1 MDHLGLLGAS
11 LFSDCKVSFM
21 PNQSS
26 PDPSLDTVPK
36 LFQAQVRRFQNQVAM
51 REKVLGL
58 WKEISWNEYRDNVRI
73 AAMGLLAFGVGKGQ
87 CVSIISGNNK
97 EWLYCDIAIQSL
109 GGITVG
115 IYTTNSSEEITYIL
129 NHSESRI
136 FFVEDEE
143 QLDKVLLARAEIP
156 LLEKVIVYDMEGLRN
171 LKDPLV
177 MSFEDFMALGQ
188 KAFQKEPDRFDQLW
202 PRVKPEDTALIV
214 YTSGTTGP
222 PKGAMLSHQNVTW
235 TNRAL
240 VKSNTTYE
248 GDEILSYLPLCHV
261 AERNST
267 TFAALTN
274 GYIINFAE
282 NMETVPEDLREISP
296 HSFFAVPRIWEKFYS
311 QILLRM
317 QECTWLEKK
326 VFAWAIVVG
335 QKASGLKLDHQPWPV
350 ALKIKY
356 ALAHFLVFRNLKR
369 LLGLERARY
378 MISGGAP
385 ISPDILKF
393 FHAVGLSIREVYGQT
408 EDTGP
413 TSIHQGEDIKL
424 GTVGK
429 PIPETE
435 VMIAEDGEIL
445 VRGPHVFQGYLKAPD
460 LTNETII
467 DGWLHSGDIGRFD
480 EEGNLVITGRKK
492 DIIITS
498 GGKNVTPQFIENKLK
513 FSHYINDAVV
523 IGDGRKYLTALI
535 MIDKENVTQH
545 SQDNRIPFTTYK
557 SLCHND
563 DIKDLIQKEVNKVN
577 KTLAQVET
585 IKQFR
590 LIDIEMTSD
599 DPEMTATMKLKRKY
613 VNERFKD
620 LIREMY

>member
-1 MDHLGLLGAS
+1 MLS
-11 LFSDCKVSFM
+11 PSI
-21 PNQSS
+21 
-26 PDPSLDTVPK
+26 PDPTLDTVPK
-36 LFQAQVRRFQNQVAM
+36 LFMAQVKRFQNRVAM
-51 REKVLGL
+51 REKILGV
-58 WKEISWNEYRDNVRI
+58 WKEFSWNQYLENVRTV
-73 AAMGLLAFGVGKGQ
+73 AMGLLALGVKKGE

-97 EWLYCDIAIQSL
+97 EWLFCDIATQCI

-115 IYTTNSSEEITYIL
+115 IYTTNSSEEVTYIL
-129 NHSESRI
+129 NHSETGV

-143 QLDKVLLARAEIP
+143 QLDKVLLAKAELP
-156 LLEKVIVYDMEGLRN
+156 LLRKVIVYDMEGLRD

-177 MSFEDFMALGQ
+177 VSFESFLDLSKGELE
-188 KAFQKEPDRFDQLW
+188 KKPNTFDDLW
-202 PRVKPEDTALIV
+202 PQVRPEDTALIV

-222 PKGAMLSHQNVTW
+222 PKGAMMSHYNVTW

-240 VKSNTTYE
+240 VKSNTAYE
-248 GDEILSYLPLCHV
+248 EDEILSYLPLCHV

-274 GYIINFAE
+274 GYVINFAE

-311 QILLRM
+311 QIILRM
-317 QECTWLEKK
+317 QECTWLERKM
-326 VFAWAIVVG
+326 FDWAVRVG
-335 QKASGLKLDHQPWPV
+335 QQASGLTLEHRDLPL
-350 ALKIKY
+350 ALKFRY

-378 MISGGAP
+378 MLSGGAP
-385 ISPDILKF
+385 ISPDILRF

-408 EDTGP
+408 EVTGP

-435 VMIAEDGEIL
+435 VRIAEDGEIL
-445 VRGPHVFQGYLKAPD
+445 VKGPHVFQGYLKAPE
-460 LTNETII
+460 LTGETII
-467 DGWLHSGDIGRFD
+467 GGWLHSGDVGRFD
-480 EEGNLVITGRKK
+480 EEGNLVITDRKK
-492 DIIITS
+492 DILITS

-513 FSHYINDAVV
+513 FSPYINDAVV
-523 IGDGRKYLTALI
+523 IGDGRKYLTSLI
-535 MIDKENVTQH
+535 MIDKENVTQYA
-545 SQDNRIPFTTYK
+545 QDNRIPFTTYK
-557 SLCHND
+557 SLCHNEE
-563 DIKDLIQKEVNKVN
+563 IRDLIQKEVNKVN

-585 IKQFR
+585 LKDFR
-590 LIDIEMTSD
+590 LIDIELTSD
-599 DPEMTATMKLKRKY
+599 DPELTATMKLKRKY

>member
-1 MDHLGLLGAS
+1 
-11 LFSDCKVSFM
+11 M
-21 PNQSS
+21 PNPSI

-36 LFQAQVRRFQNQVAM
+36 LFQAQVKRFQNQVAM
-51 REKVLGL
+51 REKILGV
-58 WKEISWNEYRDNVRI
+58 WKEISWNQYLENVR
-73 AAMGLLAFGVGKGQ
+73 AVAMGLVALGVKKGQ

-97 EWLYCDIAIQSL
+97 EWLFCDIAVQCV

-115 IYTTNSSEEITYIL
+115 IYTTNSSEEVTYIL
-129 NHSESRI
+129 NHSETRI

-143 QLDKVLLARAEIP
+143 QIDKVLLARANLP

-177 MSFEDFMALGQ
+177 LSFDDFLAMGKAEDQ
-188 KAFQKEPDRFDQLW
+188 KDPQVFDRLW
-202 PRVKPEDTALIV
+202 TQVKPEDTALIV

-222 PKGAMLSHQNVTW
+222 PKGAMISHNNVTW

-240 VKSNTTYE
+240 VKSNTAYE

-267 TFAALTN
+267 TFAAMTN

-282 NMETVPEDLREISP
+282 NLETVPEDLREISP

-311 QILLRM
+311 QVILRM
-317 QECTWLEKK
+317 QECTWLERKM
-326 VFAWAIVVG
+326 FAWAVQVG
-335 QKASGLKLDHQPWPV
+335 QKAAVLKLDHQ
-350 ALKIKY
+350 ALPLTLHTRY

-408 EDTGP
+408 EVTGP
-413 TSIHQGEDIKL
+413 TSIHQGEDIRL

-429 PIPETE
+429 PVPETE
-435 VMIAEDGEIL
+435 VRIAEDGEIL
-445 VRGPHVFQGYLKAPD
+445 VKGPHVFQGYLKAPE
-460 LTNETII
+460 LTAETIV

-480 EEGNLVITGRKK
+480 EEGNLVITDRKK

-513 FSHYINDAVV
+513 FSPYINDAVV
-523 IGDGRKYLTALI
+523 IGDGRKYLTALV
-535 MIDKENVTQH
+535 MIDKENVTQYA
-545 SQDNRIPFTTYK
+545 QDNRIPFTTYK
-557 SLCHND
+557 SLCRNT
-563 DIKDLIQKEVNKVN
+563 DIRDLIQKEINGVN

-585 IKQFR
+585 IKDFR
-590 LIDIEMTSD
+590 LIDIELTSD
-599 DPEMTATMKLKRKY
+599 DPELTATMKLKRKY

-620 LIREMY
+620 LIKEMY

>member
-1 MDHLGLLGAS
+1 
-11 LFSDCKVSFM
+11 M
-21 PNQSS
+21 PNQSIL
-26 PDPSLDTVPK
+26 DPSLDTVPK
-36 LFQAQVRRFQNQVAM
+36 LFHAQVKRFGERVAM
-51 REKVLGL
+51 REKDLGV
-58 WKEISWNEYRDNVRI
+58 WKEISWNEYREKVRVV
-73 AAMGLLAFGVGKGQ
+73 AMGLLAFGVEKEQ

-97 EWLYCDIAIQSL
+97 EWLYCDIAIQCI

-115 IYTTNSSEEITYIL
+115 IYTTNAPEEVAYII

-143 QLDKVLLARAEIP
+143 QLDKVLLTRAELP

-177 MSFEDFMALGQ
+177 MSFEDFLELGEREYR
-188 KAFQKEPDRFDQLW
+188 KDPEGFDQLW
-202 PRVKPEDTALIV
+202 PQVKPEDTALIV

-222 PKGAMLSHQNVTW
+222 PKGAMISHQNVTW

-240 VKSNTTYE
+240 AKSNAAYE

-267 TFAALTN
+267 TFAAMTN
-274 GYIINFAE
+274 GYVINFAE
-282 NMETVPEDLREISP
+282 NLETVPEDLREISP
-296 HSFFAVPRIWEKFYS
+296 HAFFAVPRIWEKFYS
-311 QILLRM
+311 QIILRM

-326 VFAWAIVVG
+326 MFAWAVEVG
-335 QKASGLKLDHQPWPV
+335 QKASALKLGHQPWPGV
-350 ALKIKY
+350 LKLKY
-356 ALAHFLVFRNLKR
+356 ALSHFLVFRNLKR

-378 MISGGAP
+378 MLSGGAP

-393 FHAVGLSIREVYGQT
+393 FHAVGLFIREVYGQT
-408 EDTGP
+408 EVTGP

-435 VMIAEDGEIL
+435 VRIAEDGEIL
-445 VRGPHVFQGYLKAPD
+445 VRGPHVFQGYLKAPE
-460 LTNETII
+460 LTRETII

-480 EEGNLVITGRKK
+480 DEGNLIITDRKK

-513 FSHYINDAVV
+513 FSPYINDAVV
-523 IGDGRKYLTALI
+523 IGDARKYLTALI
-535 MIDKENVTQH
+535 MIDKENVTQYA
-545 SQDNRIPFTTYK
+545 QDNRIPFTTYK
-557 SLCHND
+557 SLCHNE
-563 DIKDLIQKEVNKVN
+563 DIRDLIQKEVNKVN

-585 IKQFR
+585 LKDFR
-590 LIDIEMTSD
+590 LIDIELTSD
-599 DPEMTATMKLKRKY
+599 DPELTATMKLKRKY

>member
-1 MDHLGLLGAS
+1 MADLS
-11 LFSDCKVSFM
+11 LM
-21 PNQSS
+21 N
-26 PDPSLDTVPK
+26 PSLNTVPK
-36 LFQAQVRRFQNQVAM
+36 LFHAQVNRFQDQVAM

-58 WKEISWNEYRDNVRI
+58 WKEISWNEYRGNVQVV
-73 AAMGLLAFGVGKGQ
+73 AMGLLALGLERGQ

-129 NHSESRI
+129 NHSGSRI

-156 LLEKVIVYDMEGLRN
+156 LLEKVIVYDMEGLRD
-171 LKDPLV
+171 LSDPLV
-177 MSFEDFMALGQ
+177 MSFEEFMTLG
-188 KAFQKEPDRFDQLW
+188 KTRFQKEPDRFDQLW
-202 PRVKPEDTALIV
+202 PLVRPEETALIV

-222 PKGAMLSHQNVTW
+222 PKGAMLSHHNVTW

-240 VKSNTTYE
+240 VQCNATYE
-248 GDEILSYLPLCHV
+248 KDEILSYLPLCHV

-267 TFAALTN
+267 TFAALTS
-274 GYIINFAE
+274 GYVINFAE

-296 HSFFAVPRIWEKFYS
+296 HCFFAVPRIWEKFYS
-311 QILLRM
+311 QIILRM
-317 QECTWLEKK
+317 KECTWLEKK
-326 VFAWAIVVG
+326 VFAWAIAVG
-335 QKASGLKLDHQPWPV
+335 QHASGLRLNRQQWSV
-350 ALKIKY
+350 VLKIQY
-356 ALAHFLVFRNLKR
+356 VIAHFLVFRNLKR

-393 FHAVGLSIREVYGQT
+393 FHSVGLPIREVYGQT
-408 EDTGP
+408 EVTGP

-429 PIPETE
+429 PVPGTE
-435 VMIAEDGEIL
+435 VKIAEDGEIL
-445 VRGPHVFQGYLKAPD
+445 VRGPHVFQGYLKAQD
-460 LTNETII
+460 LTYETII

-480 EEGNLVITGRKK
+480 EEGNLVITDRKK

-498 GGKNVTPQFIENKLK
+498 GGKNVTPQFIENKCK
-513 FSHYINDAVV
+513 FSPYINDAVV

-535 MIDKENVTQH
+535 MIDKENVTQYA
-545 SQDNRIPFTTYK
+545 QDNRIPFTTYK
-557 SLCHND
+557 SLCHTS
-563 DIKDLIQKEVNKVN
+563 DIKDLIQKEINQVN

-585 IKQFR
+585 IKEFR
-590 LIDIEMTSD
+590 LIDLELTSD
-599 DPEMTATMKLKRKY
+599 DPELTATMKLKRKY

-620 LIREMY
+620 LINEMY

>member
-1 MDHLGLLGAS
+1 M
-11 LFSDCKVSFM
+11 SFM
-21 PNQSS
+21 PNQSIL
-26 PDPSLDTVPK
+26 DPSLDTVPK
-36 LFQAQVRRFQNQVAM
+36 LFHAQVKRFGNRVAM
-51 REKVLGL
+51 REKDLGV
-58 WKEISWNEYRDNVRI
+58 WKEISWNEYREKVRLV
-73 AAMGLLAFGVGKGQ
+73 AMGLLALGVEKGQ

-97 EWLYCDIAIQSL
+97 EWLYCDIAIQCI

-115 IYTTNSSEEITYIL
+115 IYTTNAPEEVAYII

-143 QLDKVLLARAEIP
+143 QLDKVLLTRAELP
-156 LLEKVIVYDMEGLRN
+156 LLKKVIVYDMEGLRD
-171 LKDPLV
+171 LKDPLI
-177 MSFEDFMALGQ
+177 MSFDDFLALGE
-188 KAFQKEPDRFDQLW
+188 KEFQKDPERFDRLW
-202 PRVKPEDTALIV
+202 SEVKPEDTALIV

-222 PKGAMLSHQNVTW
+222 PKGAMISHQNVTW

-240 VKSNTTYE
+240 VKSNAAYE

-267 TFAALTN
+267 TFAAMTN
-274 GYIINFAE
+274 GYVINFAE
-282 NMETVPEDLREISP
+282 NLETVPDDLREISP

-311 QILLRM
+311 QIILRM

-326 VFAWAIVVG
+326 VFAWAVAVG
-335 QKASGLKLDHQPWPV
+335 QKASALKLNHQSWPGP
-350 ALKIKY
+350 LKFKY

-369 LLGLERARY
+369 LLGLEQARY

-408 EDTGP
+408 EVTGP

-435 VMIAEDGEIL
+435 VRIAEDGEIL
-445 VRGPHVFQGYLKAPD
+445 VKGPHVFQGYLKAPE
-460 LTNETII
+460 LTQETII

-480 EEGNLVITGRKK
+480 EAGNLVITDRKK

-513 FSHYINDAVV
+513 FSPYINDAVV

-535 MIDKENVTQH
+535 MIDKENVTQYA
-545 SQDNRIPFTTYK
+545 QDNRIPFTTYK
-557 SLCHND
+557 SLCHNGE
-563 DIKDLIQKEVNKVN
+563 IRDLIQKEVNQVN

-585 IKQFR
+585 IKDFR
-590 LIDIEMTSD
+590 LIDIELTSD
-599 DPEMTATMKLKRKY
+599 DPELTATMKLKRKY